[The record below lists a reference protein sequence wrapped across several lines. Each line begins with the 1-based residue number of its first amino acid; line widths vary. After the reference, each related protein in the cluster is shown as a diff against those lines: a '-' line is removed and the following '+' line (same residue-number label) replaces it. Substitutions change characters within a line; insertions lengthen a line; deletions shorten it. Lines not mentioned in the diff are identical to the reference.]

1 MKKQKVTLFFHSPV
15 PEKTMRKNFL
25 YAGFLLSDRAF
36 YYGEWSVWYSN
47 LPKFTGPNK
56 LMVNLFPHD
65 EVQISQ
71 KKYFGPFL
79 YEKKWSGNYT
89 LSEPFAPPLVTVLE
103 PPPIS
108 TVEGKTVCENIVD
121 IEFSEISHFLVSFFG
136 IGVDELAPLTVTK
149 SQSSQVRMEL
159 NIVGSNDIFLTVQ
172 NQQLHPFLRRPL
184 PRNKTTSYHLVRSI
198 QNDQPKVNVPISTFI
213 VTQLLGTLIG
223 YVLHENMC
231 RY

>member
-1 MKKQKVTLFFHSPV
+1 
-15 PEKTMRKNFL
+15 MRTNFL

-47 LPKFTGPNK
+47 IPKFMGPNK

-89 LSEPFAPPLVTVLE
+89 LSESLPTVATTTATATTTALE
-103 PPPIS
+103 TIEPSSSIS
-108 TVEGKTVCENIVD
+108 TVEGTPVCENIVD
-121 IEFSEISHFLVSFFG
+121 IEFSEIAHFLVSFFG
-136 IGVDELAPLTVTK
+136 IGVDELTPLTVTK
-149 SQSSQVRMEL
+149 SDSSRVQMEL
-159 NIVGSNDIFLTVQ
+159 QIVGSNDIFLTVQ

-184 PRNKTTSYHLVRSI
+184 PLNKTTSYHLVRSV
-198 QNDQPKVNVPISTFI
+198 QNDQPKVNVPISTFL
-213 VTQLLGTLIG
+213 VTQLLGTLFG
-223 YVLHENMC
+223 YILHDQMC
-231 RY
+231 RN